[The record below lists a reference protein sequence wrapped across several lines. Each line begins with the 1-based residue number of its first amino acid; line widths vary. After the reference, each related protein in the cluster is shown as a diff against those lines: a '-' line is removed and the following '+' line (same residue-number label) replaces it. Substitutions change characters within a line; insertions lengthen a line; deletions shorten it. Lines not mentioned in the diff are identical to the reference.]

1 MEISNIAF
9 GRALRKFRKAAK
21 LTQEQL
27 AFEAE
32 IQRVYVSTLELGQ
45 QQPSL
50 ATIFKLAKGLGCGAS
65 ELILET
71 EKEMLEMKKPRE
83 DKNAV

>member
-1 MEISNIAF
+1 MENSNIAF
-9 GRALRKFRKAAK
+9 GRALRRLRKAAK

-32 IQRVYVSTLELGQ
+32 IQRVYVSILELGQ

-50 ATIFKLAKGLGCGAS
+50 ATIFKLAKGLNCKAS
-65 ELILET
+65 DLIIET
-71 EKEMLEMKKPRE
+71 EKELSEIEENKK
-83 DKNAV
+83 AV

>member
-1 MEISNIAF
+1 MEHISLAF
-9 GRALRKFRKAAK
+9 GKTLRRLRKEAK

-50 ATIFKLAKGLGCGAS
+50 ITLFKLAKGLKCS
-65 ELILET
+65 PSLLLQET
-71 EKEMLEMKKPRE
+71 EKLLEQESQQP
-83 DKNAV
+83 

>member
-1 MEISNIAF
+1 M
-9 GRALRKFRKAAK
+9 K

-27 AFEAE
+27 AFEAD

-50 ATIFKLAKGLGCGAS
+50 VTIFKLAKGLNCTAV
-65 ELILET
+65 ELIEDT
-71 EKEMLEMKKPRE
+71 EQELRLLSRKIPVYRQTP
-83 DKNAV
+83 